1 MTASF
6 VSRLGFASGLVL
18 ASLNL
23 VSVAH
28 AYPVDP
34 AKRAVNINLGAGAKD
49 FVLAYDSEDPKVV
62 YYAPKSG
69 RTATINGMPVIGFG
83 LLPTG
88 GAVLNAQFEFGVFGE
103 EKTKL
108 FEAIQA
114 AGMTPRPFPYK
125 STRIVPLTNG
135 IDPTTGRPTCISEE
149 NPATGEMEEICDPT
163 LYDEVSYS
171 RGGPALGE
179 NVALTAL
186 LNKTGAAVMGAMLRG
201 GNAIQVNLESEYYT
215 AGTAFSAKITMHY
228 DKFRTNWE
236 AYAGAKGFLWE
247 AEAKGFWNEE
257 GLCKGRAPSEC
268 AIEVEYTDDR
278 GQHINNVTIDPDNR
292 EAQEKVL
299 QAIDRLKEKLQ
310 DEMLTPIKPAYGRAD
325 TSKPRYGYKFNAQW
339 EHQHVERNAVFTF
352 QSPRGVNVGK
362 TVIPAAIACVV
373 VDPNGDT
380 RRNTSGDC
388 QSYWQGTANYEELIA
403 RLTAQQ

>member
-1 MTASF
+1 MNSSF
-6 VSRLGFASGLVL
+6 LSHFSLASGLIL
-18 ASLNL
+18 ASLTMANL
-23 VSVAH
+23 AY

-49 FVLAYDSEDPKVV
+49 FILAYDSEDPRVV

-69 RTATINGMPVIGFG
+69 RTASINGMPVIGFG
-83 LLPTG
+83 LLSTG
-88 GAVLNAQFEFGVFGE
+88 GAVLNVQFEFGVFGE

-108 FEAIQA
+108 FQAIQA
-114 AGMTPRPFPYK
+114 TGMTPRPFPYK

-149 NPATGEMEEICDPT
+149 NPATGEIEEICDPT

-186 LNKTGAAVMGAMLRG
+186 LNKTGAAIMGAMLRG

-215 AGTAFSAKITMHY
+215 AGTAFSAKVTMHY
-228 DKFRTNWE
+228 NKFRSNWE
-236 AYAGAKGFLWE
+236 AYAGAKGFMWE
-247 AEAKGFWNEE
+247 AEAKAFWEEE
-257 GLCKGRAPSEC
+257 GLCKGRDPNEC
-268 AIEVEYTDDR
+268 AINVEYIDDR
-278 GQHINNVTIDPDNR
+278 GQRIHNVTIDPDNR

-299 QAIDRLKEKLQ
+299 QAVERLKEKLQ

-325 TSKPRYGYKFNAQW
+325 TSKPRYGYKFNSQW
-339 EHQHVERNAVFTF
+339 EHKRVERNAVFSF
-352 QSPRGVNVGK
+352 QSPRGVNVAK

-373 VDPNGDT
+373 VEPNGDT
-380 RRNTSGDC
+380 RRNTNGDC
-388 QSYWQGTANYEELIA
+388 QSYWQGTADYEELIA
-403 RLTAQQ
+403 RLTAQ